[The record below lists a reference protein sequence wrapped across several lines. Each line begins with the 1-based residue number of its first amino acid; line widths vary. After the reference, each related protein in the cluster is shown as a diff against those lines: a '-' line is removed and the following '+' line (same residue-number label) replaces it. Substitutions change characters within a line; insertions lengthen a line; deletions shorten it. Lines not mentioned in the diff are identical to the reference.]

1 MFPSGTSIAQGSP
14 PVLTTDWLL
23 ADLWPKRS
31 RNAASIC
38 NLHQNCS
45 HTLFQAKLFFFFL
58 PLLSLKGTRCLWK
71 TSLSRMTGVLA
82 GKELIGLI
90 RHLDF
95 LGRATDNPGW
105 CYVPGNTRVQQT
117 RGLDLLTGRIITAWH
132 GLPWLLE
139 HRNREGTEGK
149 CSDFNKIWEKHVC
162 LFG

>member
-1 MFPSGTSIAQGSP
+1 MLPSGTSIAQRSP
-14 PVLTTDWLL
+14 LCGRPVLTTDWLL

-45 HTLFQAKLFFFFL
+45 HTLFPAKLFFFLL

-95 LGRATDNPGW
+95 GADNGQPRVVLCTGQHQGPANTGAGSADRPDYHSLTWVTVATGA
-105 CYVPGNTRVQQT
+105 REQRRH
-117 RGLDLLTGRIITAWH
+117 RGQM
-132 GLPWLLE
+132 
-139 HRNREGTEGK
+139 
-149 CSDFNKIWEKHVC
+149 F
-162 LFG
+162 